1 MTVDQTPDTPLAADL
16 QPTEGAGD
24 FLRDVLNG
32 LSDSPKNL
40 PCKYFYDARGSQLF
54 DRICALEEY
63 YPTRTETALLT
74 EHAGRIAAAIGPQS
88 TLVEFGSGS
97 CTKAGILLDALES
110 PRAYVS
116 IDISYAHM
124 AAAAAKLAAE
134 HPKLEVR
141 PVSADYTRLLD
152 LPHDL
157 QGQGFTG
164 FFPGSTIG
172 NFTSRDAHTF
182 LSDVRLWLGASS
194 RFLIGVDLKKP
205 EPVLNAAYN
214 DSAGTTAA
222 FNLNLL
228 RRINREIGADFTLDN
243 FEHEARYDAV
253 EGRIEMHL
261 VSREAQCVTVAGC
274 VFHFAAGETIH
285 TENSYKYTA
294 GEFHSLAARAGWS
307 VEAWWTDQDALFS
320 VHLLITP

>member
-1 MTVDQTPDTPLAADL
+1 
-16 QPTEGAGD
+16 
-24 FLRDVLNG
+24 
-32 LSDSPKNL
+32 
-40 PCKYFYDARGSQLF
+40 
-54 DRICALEEY
+54 
-63 YPTRTETALLT
+63 
-74 EHAGRIAAAIGPQS
+74 
-88 TLVEFGSGS
+88 
-97 CTKAGILLDALES
+97 
-110 PRAYVS
+110 
-116 IDISYAHM
+116 M

-182 LSDVRLWLGASS
+182 LSDVRLWLGADS

-205 EPVLNAAYN
+205 EPVLHAAYN
-214 DSAGTTAA
+214 DTAGTTAA

-261 VSREAQCVTVAGC
+261 VSREAQCVTVAGR
-274 VFHFAAGETIH
+274 VFHFAAERDDSHRKLLQIH
-285 TENSYKYTA
+285 CR
-294 GEFHSLAARAGWS
+294 GVSLAGRPRWMVGRGM
-307 VEAWWTDQDALFS
+307 VDGPGRTLQCTPPDHTLRIVGF
-320 VHLLITP
+320 LLQFQYLGPRLTERCGGGRVLVGSDPLTL